1 MGSSTLSFLA
11 RFLSED
17 RTEDDDELLL
27 LSLSLLL
34 SLLEG
39 LRLLRC
45 RFRRLRE
52 LLLSLERRSLRL
64 LLRLLRRRRL
74 SSDDEDE
81 EEELL
86 LADEEEEEELSESE
100 EDESDLTGAAFTGG
114 GLGLRE
120 YSNLS

>member
-1 MGSSTLSFLA
+1 MGVSSTLSFLA

-52 LLLSLERRSLRL
+52 LLLSLERSLRL

-74 SSDDEDE
+74 SSEDE

-86 LADEEEEEELSESE
+86 LADEEDEEEELSESD
-100 EDESDLTGAAFTGG
+100 DESDLTGAALTGG

-120 YSNLS
+120 YNNLS